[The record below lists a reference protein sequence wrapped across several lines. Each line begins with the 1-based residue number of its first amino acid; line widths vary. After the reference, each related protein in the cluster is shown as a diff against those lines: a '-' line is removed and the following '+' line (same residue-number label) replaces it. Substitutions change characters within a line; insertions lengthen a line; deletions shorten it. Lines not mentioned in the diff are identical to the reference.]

1 MILKDHIYFQHTAQH
16 YLYDAGELVLSSYD
30 EVLRSLWHTAQD
42 STSTRLQNALAAAID
57 DIDPAKFQEMDED
70 DLADLRSR
78 CGANKIFQPQTA
90 PPLVVFLGHK
100 RPRHTHSSPSTAIEL
115 AYADEDTIQI
125 EIMENEDEFDGPPWS
140 EAWEENQG
148 PWVCNWGW
156 NLRDKDVQSFFI
168 FLSGGYVV
176 WPRWWQSSL
185 GINKAFREQSRL
197 DAHLKVTLF
206 HELVNLARSTVRY
219 LFLDKNGC

>member
-1 MILKDHIYFQHTAQH
+1 
-16 YLYDAGELVLSSYD
+16 
-30 EVLRSLWHTAQD
+30 
-42 STSTRLQNALAAAID
+42 
-57 DIDPAKFQEMDED
+57 
-70 DLADLRSR
+70 
-78 CGANKIFQPQTA
+78 
-90 PPLVVFLGHK
+90 
-100 RPRHTHSSPSTAIEL
+100 L
-115 AYADEDTIQI
+115 AYANEDTIQI

-148 PWVCNWGW
+148 PWVCSWGW
-156 NLRDKDVQSFFI
+156 NLRGKDVRSFFI